1 MKANKSIFKNIS
13 PSELRSASKA
23 LRLMLL
29 LLEAEHQSQSWL
41 WKLFFGFKNTRKII
55 NELIIA
61 FDSFADLLSE
71 QKTDEDNKV
80 N

>member
-1 MKANKSIFKNIS
+1 
-13 PSELRSASKA
+13 
-23 LRLMLL
+23 MLL

-61 FDSFADLLSE
+61 FDSFADLLNE
-71 QKTDEDNKV
+71 QKTDEDNPINQK
-80 N
+80 